1 MTINIEKVHG
11 DMIDNNIAISLR
23 VKDEL
28 SFPWITVAD
37 AKDDN
42 PVSFQPSDSVA
53 AQNYTVTFE
62 SFDMWGS
69 SGQFPT
75 LRSDVITVVVTKPG
89 ESADPS
95 DSGNPGQSGNPG
107 ESVDPNKKGPPDEN
121 KDDDKAEDKEEP
133 ADDDKEKEDEA
144 AAEAKPTC
152 SLDANKDRSLQVALD
167 RSPIQMALDVS

>member
-1 MTINIEKVHG
+1 
-11 DMIDNNIAISLR
+11 MIDNNIAISLR

-89 ESADPS
+89 ESVDPS
-95 DSGNPGQSGNPG
+95 DSGNPG
-107 ESVDPNKKGPPDEN
+107 ESVDPNKKGPPDEK

-152 SLDANKDRSLQVALD
+152 SLDANRDRSLQVALD
-167 RSPIQMALDVS
+167 RSPIQIARDVS